1 MRRIRRVGAVLLSL
15 LVLAL
20 AAAEAAFANAGPPAS
35 CAGQDASALATS
47 LGRGFAGLVT
57 HRGERVERR
66 HRFLHVTPLRRQA
79 DRSVGFPSWGG

>member
-35 CAGQDASALATS
+35 CAGQDSSVLATS
-47 LGRGFAGLVT
+47 LGSGFAGLVT
-57 HRGERVERR
+57 QIAHTGTLGQFTNNEA
-66 HRFLHVTPLRRQA
+66 HLPTDSCPF
-79 DRSVGFPSWGG
+79 